1 MYRFYPTVKWHKRY
15 PGKARILE
23 EIHKLWLRYGLQSY
37 TSFET
42 PVTSVTRANSKWI
55 INEDAARYGY
65 FDGVIPAIGT
75 CGELK
80 MPSLPDLETFA
91 GQYCHSSQMDKV
103 KVQDKDVI
111 LIGGGASAIEVVE
124 HAVAM
129 GARSISIV
137 SRVSAILS
145 RAWPFI
151 IEDRLLSPFF
161 PRAAVEY
168 LTKYP
173 RLNLACQSQKW
184 IIPRNIIVDILLSLN
199 VTGEETWLSFVPEAM
214 LRWLFYRDLKDLAP
228 QNKGFFEGTPMCND
242 QILSQIRSGRC
253 RWLPADLLKVN
264 DKGLLINHRSPSV
277 RKGGPGTRM
286 EVKGDLIVFATGFER
301 PDMHFLP
308 KEVFESD
315 FSPPAWYL
323 QTFPTEHAEIC
334 AINSTY
340 VNALGTVGNVH
351 IGMYT
356 RLLLTFLLAPSTKP
370 TTAQMRRWVS
380 LVGTI
385 KQKAPQRAFDYFT
398 YSELILWFVSVV
410 LFRPR
415 RWTWALFIITGLF
428 SPRHAS

>member
-1 MYRFYPTVKWHKRY
+1 MD
-15 PGKARILE
+15 L
-23 EIHKLWLRYGLQSY
+23 LR
-37 TSFET
+37 
-42 PVTSVTRANSKWI
+42 
-55 INEDAARYGY
+55 
-65 FDGVIPAIGT
+65 
-75 CGELK
+75 
-80 MPSLPDLETFA
+80 
-91 GQYCHSSQMDKV
+91 SQ
-103 KVQDKDVI
+103 
-111 LIGGGASAIEVVE
+111 
-124 HAVAM
+124 
-129 GARSISIV
+129 
-137 SRVSAILS
+137 
-145 RAWPFI
+145 
-151 IEDRLLSPFF
+151 
-161 PRAAVEY
+161 
-168 LTKYP
+168 
-173 RLNLACQSQKW
+173 
-184 IIPRNIIVDILLSLN
+184 N

-214 LRWLFYRDLKDLAP
+214 LRWRCYRDLKDLAP

-356 RLLLTFLLAPSTKP
+356 RRLLTFLLAPSTKP
-370 TTAQMRRWVS
+370 TRN
-380 LVGTI
+380 
-385 KQKAPQRAFDYFT
+385 APSR
-398 YSELILWFVSVV
+398 IM
-410 LFRPR
+410 
-415 RWTWALFIITGLF
+415 
-428 SPRHAS
+428 